1 MILTREI
8 INQNIEFI
16 DYSNNK
22 FLESYNY
29 NHLCELIDAF
39 KNLLQYTYKCQKG
52 ESILLAIK
60 ASKVQIGFV
69 IAAAELGLSIVIV
82 DYERHSEWANV
93 DYVDPKTSL
102 LLPINY
108 FILDHDT
115 NSKIEFLKAVS
126 TNTIILNDHKLDFT
140 KNNSIWCD
148 SDTEIMRCTS
158 SGTTGT
164 PKVIRHS
171 HNFIHALIHRNA
183 KLFEGAVGMGY
194 NLQHGSSFAT
204 YFFPALVSK
213 SVTKFVNYKYCN
225 NLHVK
230 YDVNHLVFPN
240 TYLITRFL
248 QESPIRKTK
257 LTIHTLSYIKKE
269 WLQYLNKKITDVI
282 SIFGSNETSGP
293 VFINKAS
300 NTNFSET
307 AFEKLDNFYG
317 IQLDDSNS
325 LLVTLPIYNKTIF
338 TNDVFVKHNNNY
350 IHQGRN
356 DFIRINDKEINYE
369 KCKSY
374 VSKLLNADLILDSVK
389 NEIYLAVWN
398 SNEFNDDILKE
409 INNFLM
415 SQSQGSHFISKV
427 KILDYNQFLSGIKLD
442 QELLRDYFRK
452 FT

>member
-1 MILTREI
+1 MILTRDI
-8 INQNIEFI
+8 INQNIEFH
-16 DYSNNK
+16 DYNNNK

-29 NHLCELIDAF
+29 NHLSELIDAY
-39 KNLLQYTYKCQKG
+39 KNLLQYTYRCQKG
-52 ESILLAIK
+52 ESILIGVRP
-60 ASKVQIGFV
+60 SKVQIGLV
-69 IAAAELGLSIVIV
+69 IAAAELGLSIIIV
-82 DYERHSEWANV
+82 DYYRNHEWANV

-108 FILDHDT
+108 FILENDS
-115 NSKIEFLKAVS
+115 NPKIEFLKIVS

-140 KNNSIWCD
+140 KNHSVWCD
-148 SDTEIMRCTS
+148 EDTEIMRCTS

-171 HNFIHALIHRNA
+171 HNFIYALIHRNA

-213 SVTKFVNYKYCN
+213 TVTKFVNYKYCN
-225 NLHVK
+225 NVDVK

-240 TYLITRFL
+240 SYLITRFL

-269 WLQYLNKKITDVI
+269 WLNYLNKKFTDVI

-300 NTNFSET
+300 NAHFSET
-307 AFEKLDNFYG
+307 TFEKLDDFYD
-317 IQLDDSNS
+317 IQLNDSNS
-325 LLVTLPIYNKTIF
+325 LSVTLPIYNKVIF
-338 TNDVFVKHNNNY
+338 TNDVFVKHNNYY

-356 DFIRINDKEINYE
+356 DIIRINDKEINYE
-369 KCKSY
+369 KCKSF
-374 VSKLLNADLILDSVK
+374 VSTLLNADLILDSVK

-398 SNEFNDDILKE
+398 NDKLTEDILKE

-415 SQSQGSHFISKV
+415 SQSQGLHFVSKI
-427 KILDYNQFLSGIKLD
+427 KNLDYNQFLSGVKLD
-442 QELLRDYFRK
+442 QELVRDYFRK
-452 FT
+452 FV